1 MISCAIFTNDV
12 ILLLLKYTCKSVCV
26 CTVKNNKSNI
36 FFFLNIRSGVWLLY
50 NAVLVSAV

>member
-36 FFFLNIRSGVWLLY
+36 FFFNILSGVWLLY
-50 NAVLVSAV
+50 NAALVSAV